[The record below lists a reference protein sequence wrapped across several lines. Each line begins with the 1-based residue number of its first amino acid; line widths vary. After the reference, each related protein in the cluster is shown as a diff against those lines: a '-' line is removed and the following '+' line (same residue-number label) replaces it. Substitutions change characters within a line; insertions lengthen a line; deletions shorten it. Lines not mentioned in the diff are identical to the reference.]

1 MIPNAPFFMNP
12 NDIGYAVAEP
22 DPAQAGSW
30 QIITTTMPSLQF
42 ARSWID
48 AGCPSDANDPWF
60 AT

>member
-1 MIPNAPFFMNP
+1 MNP